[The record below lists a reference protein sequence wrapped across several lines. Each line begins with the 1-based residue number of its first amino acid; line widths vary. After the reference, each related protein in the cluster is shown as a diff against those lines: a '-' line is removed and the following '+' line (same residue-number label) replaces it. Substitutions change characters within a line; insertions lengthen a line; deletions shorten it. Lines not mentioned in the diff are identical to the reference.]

1 MYLLHRNILHYV
13 FYNIYIYNMVIQ
25 WDINGDNV
33 NKAMRDHAYFHY
45 TIPIHDKI
53 GDGGSYSCTH
63 IWTGQGDHNA

>member
-1 MYLLHRNILHYV
+1 MYFI
-13 FYNIYIYNMVIQ
+13 IYIYNMVIQ